1 MISMFSWA
9 QVRNPTKGDWVT
21 AVQRDLVEFGMPCH
35 FEDIAVMSVFSFK
48 KLVKTQAYKVTFR
61 NFVGAK
67 VAAFE
72 DEVSGVFTVQHPV
85 LFYSSTLP
93 NTGY

>member
-48 KLVKTQAYKVTFR
+48 KTC
-61 NFVGAK
+61 
-67 VAAFE
+67 
-72 DEVSGVFTVQHPV
+72 
-85 LFYSSTLP
+85 
-93 NTGY
+93 